1 MICYNNGIKNDRGYI
16 HILWIIISIRDVC
29 WFSKIQKESEIISIS
44 FIYQSAQNGCWVQN
58 IITGMK
64 TTMREKRVTGKNR
77 WYVKEEQYKIYTV
90 GSTSM
95 KVKSTINNE
104 KVITIAYN

>member
-1 MICYNNGIKNDRGYI
+1 MFVGIN
-16 HILWIIISIRDVC
+16 
-29 WFSKIQKESEIISIS
+29 KIQKESEITSIS
-44 FIYQSAQNGCWVQN
+44 FIYQGAQNGWVQN

-64 TTMREKRVTGKNR
+64 TTMREKGVTGKNR

-104 KVITIAYN
+104 KVMTIAYNTQEYRNKTKVYKVWQNTRACII